1 MNKIIT
7 KVITGLFVVLMMS
20 TTAQAGDD
28 SDSDSGGSGNNM
40 YRVTITNLTQAE
52 KFTPILVASSRK
64 RVKLFDLGE
73 AASPELARLAEGGA
87 VDQLTALLEPHTV
100 DIANSFELLPPHGLL
115 EPGDSVTVMVSAKG
129 AKYISLASM
138 LIPTND
144 AFFALNGVR
153 VNGKKSAFMAKAYDA
168 GSETND
174 EACANIPGPD
184 CHGAPFSPEDDGEG
198 YVYIHSGIHGHGD
211 LLPEIY
217 DWNNPVAHVAIVRV
231 K

>member
-7 KVITGLFVVLMMS
+7 NVITGLFVVLMMS
-20 TTAQAGDD
+20 PMAHADDD
-28 SDSDSGGSGNNM
+28 SDSDNGKNM
-40 YRVTITNLTQAE
+40 YKVTITNLTQAE

-73 AASPELARLAEGGA
+73 PASPELARLAEGGA
-87 VDQLTALLEPHTV
+87 VDLLTTLLEPHTV
-100 DIANSFELLPPHGLL
+100 DIANSSDLLPDGLL
-115 EPGDSVTVMVSAKG
+115 QPGDSVTVMVSAKG

-153 VNGKKSAFMAKAYDA
+153 VKGKKNVFMAKAYDA
-168 GSETND
+168 GSETNT
-174 EACANIPGPD
+174 ESCADIPGPD
-184 CHGAPFSPEDDGEG
+184 CGGAPFSPEDEGEG
-198 YVYIHSGIHGHGD
+198 YVYIHSGIHGNGS
-211 LLPEIY
+211 LAPEIF
-217 DWNNPVAHVAIVRV
+217 DWNNPVAHVEIVRV